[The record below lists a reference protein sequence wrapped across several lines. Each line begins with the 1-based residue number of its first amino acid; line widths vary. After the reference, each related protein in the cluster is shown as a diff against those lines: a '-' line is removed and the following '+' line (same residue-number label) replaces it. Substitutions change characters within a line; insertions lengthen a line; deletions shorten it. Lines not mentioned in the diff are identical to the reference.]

1 MKFQSKNIINIIAQR
16 WKEISPEEKL
26 EWKQRAQTLSEL
38 ELEMEASDEKQCDAT
53 EGDLNH
59 NDTVIQEDH
68 ATHDTSMLLVGES
81 HPPNSIHNLHPVPVA
96 PALEL
101 GNHTNVENV
110 HQFAPI
116 DIGIQLQMQMTNAL
130 DHTIVNDSVADNHER
145 LQDIH
150 ATGMIQ
156 DPHVFRF

>member
-16 WKEISPEEKL
+16 WKELSPEEKL

-38 ELEMEASDEKQCDAT
+38 ELNNDEKYDAT

-59 NDTVIQEDH
+59 DTVIQDH
-68 ATHDTSMLLVGES
+68 HDATHDNPMLLVGGGES

-96 PALEL
+96 PTLEL
-101 GNHTNVENV
+101 GNHTQNVENV
-110 HQFAPI
+110 HNFAPI

-130 DHTIVNDSVADNHER
+130 DNHGIMNDSTVDNHER

-150 ATGMIQ
+150 AAGMIQ